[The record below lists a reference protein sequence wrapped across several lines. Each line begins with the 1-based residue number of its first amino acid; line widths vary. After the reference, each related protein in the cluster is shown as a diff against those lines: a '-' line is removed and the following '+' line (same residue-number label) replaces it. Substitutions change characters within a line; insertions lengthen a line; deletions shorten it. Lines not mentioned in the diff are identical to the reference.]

1 MNDMPTARDPLT
13 ELADD
18 ARRLFAAGVSAGDGG
33 ALRRHAEAVRRLGAR
48 VPALAPLADAIDRTC
63 AAAEKQ
69 RAAAVLDLNLLLRRV
84 RAGLATAGVGGT
96 PEPVDPSGPWTTEL
110 RLDEPVFTDLL
121 PELADPKARPLNA
134 LILADHEEMGTE
146 LRLVGPLLAGL
157 EHPDKDAPQRIAS
170 VLPRFGNAVAGE
182 LRRDFHPAG
191 DRADAMRLRALGRI
205 DPEAARAA
213 CREAL
218 DRGSQVVRAEAME
231 LLPKIDPA
239 EAERHA
245 LALLRAP
252 STPAETRK
260 LALKSLHVAR
270 GDAGLEMLLSAIDAP
285 DSLWSA
291 AAMALQE
298 SAHPGAGAGLFES
311 LRAALA
317 EGQEAGLRRAM
328 RLMPVLIRRRHPEAL
343 RLFLSWLDHPNKE
356 LRAWARN
363 WIRHLYESG
372 DAVVP
377 ELVAALGHKDP
388 PVLVGV
394 MDSLLR
400 CGGAAADATP
410 RLAELL
416 QHRQVGLREKAAT
429 TLGAVGAGRPDAVAA
444 LVAALRDESAKVRHA
459 AAEALARF
467 GPAAAAAVPALTE
480 ALNDRQAEVCS
491 GAVRALGQIGAAAA
505 GTVPAVL
512 ALQEH
517 EFASVRYQAVMALP
531 RLGEPGVAEVVRR
544 LREPGRHAYLIGALS
559 RCGGVDPAIVRE
571 LVAILRDRSHPERA
585 AAAAALGDFRPAP
598 EPTVAALV
606 EALDEDDDALREA
619 AAKALVILT
628 INAKDAVIP
637 LAGVAVPAL
646 TRAVRNGTYRTRVD
660 ACRALEKLAAAAAPA
675 LPALTDAVNDPDF
688 IVRQCARA
696 ALRAILLAE

>member
-1 MNDMPTARDPLT
+1 MPKRPLQD
-13 ELADD
+13 LGDD
-18 ARRLFAAGVSAGDGG
+18 FRHYIAAGVTAADGR
-33 ALRRHAEAVRRLGAR
+33 ALRRHVEAVRRLGAR
-48 VPALAPLADAIDRTC
+48 VPVLAPLADALERTC
-63 AAAEKQ
+63 TAEGNQ
-69 RAAAVLDLNLLLRRV
+69 RAAALLDLNMLLRRV
-84 RAGLATAGVGGT
+84 RAGLATVGLDGT
-96 PEPVDPSGPWTTEL
+96 PEPLDPSGPWTTDL
-110 RLDEPVFTDLL
+110 RLDEPVFTNLL
-121 PELADPKARPLNA
+121 PELADPKSRPLNA

-157 EHPDKDAPQRIAS
+157 GHPDKDAPQRVAS
-170 VLPRFGNAVAGE
+170 VLSHFGKAIAPE
-182 LRRDFHPAG
+182 LRSDFDPAG

-205 DPEAARAA
+205 DPDAARAA

-231 LLPKIDPA
+231 LLPKIDPP
-239 EAERHA
+239 EAERRA
-245 LALLRAP
+245 LALLRTT
-252 STPAETRK
+252 STPDETRK
-260 LALKSLHVAR
+260 MAMKALRVTQS
-270 GDAGLEMLLSAIDAP
+270 DAGLKMLLSAIDAP

-291 AAMALQE
+291 AAMVLQE
-298 SAHPGAGAGLFES
+298 SAHPRSDVGLLES

-328 RLMPVLIRRRHPEAL
+328 RLMTVLIRRRHPEAL
-343 RLFLSWLDHPNKE
+343 RLFLSWLDHPNKA

-388 PVLVGV
+388 QILLGV

-416 QHRQVGLREKAAT
+416 RHRQVGLRETAAT

-444 LVAALRDESAKVRHA
+444 LAAALRDESAKVRHA

-467 GPAAAAAVPALTE
+467 GPAAAAAVPALTG

-491 GAVRALGQIGAAAA
+491 AAVRALGQIGAAAA

-517 EFASVRYQAVMALP
+517 EYASVRYQAVMALP

-559 RCGGVDPAIVRE
+559 RCAWVDPAIVRE
-571 LVAILRDRSHPERA
+571 VAAILCDRSHPERA
-585 AAAAALGDFRPAP
+585 AAAAALGDFRPAA

-606 EALDEDDDALREA
+606 EALVEDDDALREA

-637 LAGVAVPAL
+637 LAGAAVPAL
-646 TRAVRNGTYRTRVD
+646 ARAVRNGTYRTRVD
-660 ACRALEKLAAAAAPA
+660 SCRALEKLGAAAAPA
-675 LPALTDAVNDPDF
+675 VPALTAAVNDPDF

-696 ALRAILLAE
+696 ALRAIPPAE